1 MCPNICTFPH
11 LVVLRGGVTQFP
23 YAMIVYALGRLHCPN
38 LLMLALALTG
48 GAHPVAVVVEVLS
61 KIVSQ
66 LLTVVGEINFGLK
79 TGSDSSIQFLRCGQ
93 PTCAAAPSAQYQCI
107 PRPAPYLPSPSSPSP
122 TLPCA
127 SWRCR
132 RRGRTPQQSSPPG
145 SGRHEISK
153 GVLGRPKIILF
164 GFDNIFLRQFFLS
177 YHNWRKL
184 LWSWRWNGS
193 VEVCFLVL
201 DFFLVFFCF
210 FWGVT

>member
-79 TGSDSSIQFLRCGQ
+79 TGSDSSIQFLMWPTNLCCGAV
-93 PTCAAAPSAQYQCI
+93 CSISVY
-107 PRPAPYLPSPSSPSP
+107 SSSC
-122 TLPCA
+122 TV
-127 SWRCR
+127 
-132 RRGRTPQQSSPPG
+132 SS
-145 SGRHEISK
+145 IS
-153 GVLGRPKIILF
+153 
-164 GFDNIFLRQFFLS
+164 IFSFSNSSL
-177 YHNWRKL
+177 
-184 LWSWRWNGS
+184 
-193 VEVCFLVL
+193 CFLAMS
-201 DFFLVFFCF
+201 
-210 FWGVT
+210 